1 MSAHAGRRLRASDS
15 ESAPAAGSATVAES
29 FTHGALAVE
38 GPNERTVALVRE
50 SGARVY
56 AEVGVYL
63 GATAE
68 AVAEALGPEGELHL
82 LDFEDRVLPVA
93 ERLRARGFANVVA
106 HANSRRALDSYNWS
120 LMKLLR
126 EGRAGSFDYVFL
138 DGAHTWAHDALA
150 FLLVDRLLAPGGH
163 VDFDDY
169 GWTLARSPSMNP
181 DAFPSTRRLYTD
193 EQIAEPQVALVVD
206 LLVRGDP
213 RYEEVVPD
221 KLFRK
226 RRDAVGPTAA
236 LTARIPLS
244 PRPGAPR

>member
-1 MSAHAGRRLRASDS
+1 MSTQAEVVE
-15 ESAPAAGSATVAES
+15 ESY
-29 FTHGALAVE
+29 THGPLNVE
-38 GPNERTVALVRE
+38 GPNEQTVEQVRA

-68 AVAEALGPEGELHL
+68 AVAEVLGGEGEIHL
-82 LDFEDRVLPVA
+82 FDFEDRVGPLA
-93 ERLRARGFANVVA
+93 ERLRARGHGNVVA
-106 HANSRRALDSYNWS
+106 HPNSRRALDSYNWS

-169 GWTLARSPSMNP
+169 AWTLERSPSMSP
-181 DAFPSTRRLYTD
+181 EAFPPTRKLYTD
-193 EQIAEPQVALVVD
+193 EQIAEPQVALVVE
-206 LLVRGDP
+206 LLVRSDA

-221 KLFRK
+221 KVFRK
-226 RRDAVGPTAA
+226 VAA
-236 LTARIPLS
+236 
-244 PRPGAPR
+244 

>member
-1 MSAHAGRRLRASDS
+1 MSAPL
-15 ESAPAAGSATVAES
+15 AES
-29 FTHGALAVE
+29 YTHGALAVE
-38 GPNERTVALVRE
+38 GPNERTVSLVR
-50 SGARVY
+50 STGARVY
-56 AEVGVYL
+56 AEIGVYL

-68 AVAEALGPEGELHL
+68 AVAEVLGGEGELHL
-82 LDFEDRVLPVA
+82 LDFADRVEPVA
-93 ERLRARGFANVVA
+93 SRLRARGFENVVA

-126 EGRAGSFDYVFL
+126 DGRAGSFDYVFL

-169 GWTLARSPSMNP
+169 GWTLARSPSMSP
-181 DAFPSTRRLYTD
+181 EAFAPTRRLYSD
-193 EQIAEPQVALVVD
+193 EQIETPQVALVVD
-206 LLVRGDP
+206 LLVRPDP

-226 RRDAVGPTAA
+226 R
-236 LTARIPLS
+236 
-244 PRPGAPR
+244 PRPPAPPAAGAPAAASQIASATRVRATPPAAATAPPARAGRLPA

>member
-1 MSAHAGRRLRASDS
+1 MTPDAGVVEQSY
-15 ESAPAAGSATVAES
+15 
-29 FTHGALAVE
+29 THGPLNVE
-38 GPNERTVALVRE
+38 GPNERTVEQVRAT
-50 SGARVY
+50 GARVY

-68 AVAEALGPEGELHL
+68 AVAEAIGDEGELHL
-82 LDFEDRVLPVA
+82 FDFEDRVLPVA
-93 ERLRARGFANVVA
+93 ERLRGRGHANVVA
-106 HANSRRALDSYNWS
+106 HPNSRRALDSYNWS

-169 GWTLARSPSMNP
+169 AWTLARSPSMSP
-181 DAFPSTRRLYTD
+181 EAFPPTRRLYSD

-206 LLVRGDP
+206 LLVRADP

-221 KLFRK
+221 KVFRK
-226 RRDAVGPTAA
+226 RAHATAPA
-236 LTARIPLS
+236 ARGRES
-244 PRPGAPR
+244 AR

>member
-1 MSAHAGRRLRASDS
+1 MSTGAEVEASY
-15 ESAPAAGSATVAES
+15 
-29 FTHGALAVE
+29 THGPLNVE
-38 GPNERTVALVRE
+38 GPNERTVEQVRA

-63 GATAE
+63 GATAA
-68 AVAEALGPEGELHL
+68 AVADVLGGEGQIHL
-82 LDFEDRVLPVA
+82 FDFEDRVGPLA
-93 ERLRARGFANVVA
+93 ERLRARGHENVVA
-106 HANSRRALDSYNWS
+106 HPNSRRALDSYNWS

-126 EGRAGSFDYVFL
+126 EGRGESFDYVFL

-169 GWTLARSPSMNP
+169 TWTLARSPSMNP
-181 DAFPSTRRLYTD
+181 EAFPPTRKLYTD

-221 KLFRK
+221 KVFRK
-226 RRDAVGPTAA
+226 VAA
-236 LTARIPLS
+236 
-244 PRPGAPR
+244 